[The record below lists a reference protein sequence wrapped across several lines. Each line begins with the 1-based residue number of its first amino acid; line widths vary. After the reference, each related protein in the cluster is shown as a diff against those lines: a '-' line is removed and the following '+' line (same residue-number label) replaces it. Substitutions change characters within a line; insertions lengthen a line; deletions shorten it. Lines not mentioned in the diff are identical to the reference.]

1 MPTMVIIP
9 GWQRV
14 KPTAHYQPIHHINTT
29 IATAAAAVLVIFSG
43 KLLTLRPAHLLL
55 IIIQERTRLH
65 QAAVLLQE
73 AAAVDQVHLQAGRR
87 EEDKI

>member
-14 KPTAHYQPIHHINTT
+14 KPMAHYQPIHHISTT
-29 IATAAAAVLVIFSG
+29 IATAAVAVLVIFSG
-43 KLLTLRPAHLLL
+43 KPLTQHQVHILL

-65 QAAVLLQE
+65 QAAVLLLA

-87 EEDKI
+87 GGDKI